1 MEFSDTNLTL
11 IINQFIFTE
20 RKKIFAFEG
29 VSLYPSEIHLLLV
42 INRDQP
48 VNATRIA
55 DKLGITKGA
64 VSQTITRLQ
73 KKGIII
79 KENDPHNKNELI
91 LSLTS
96 LGRRAFDNIKSCR
109 ILLQKVFLVFFQ
121 LIPRKSRRLLKGFC
135 FKSQGFG
142 NLPFNIFLFQC
153 LVPKPFRKQLQGGM
167 NSEKFRGEKGN
178 PKSHRQDPG
187 IPGSDIPAIMS
198 GQRRRMGTRLGRG
211 V

>member
-96 LGRRAFDNIKSCR
+96 LGRRAFDKYQELQNSVAESLFSIFSTYSPEEQEIIKR
-109 ILLQKVFLVFFQ
+109 
-121 LIPRKSRRLLKGFC
+121 
-135 FKSQGFG
+135 
-142 NLPFNIFLFQC
+142 FLFQIAG
-153 LVPKPFRKQLQGGM
+153 FWQ
-167 NSEKFRGEKGN
+167 SAF
-178 PKSHRQDPG
+178 
-187 IPGSDIPAIMS
+187 
-198 GQRRRMGTRLGRG
+198 
-211 V
+211 